1 MKGIPIEIIE
11 QIFLYLDI
19 EQICENTYLL
29 SEYFIKQQI
38 DKNKD
43 KGIPQT
49 LNHMLT
55 YRKYIQYTFDDNQFI
70 NEKIIDKQSLEYM
83 ENVDFDNYIN
93 IYDNLLEVEK
103 KDKMYFN
110 LTYTCKE
117 DKFKSLEY
125 FIDKLDDL
133 EILGLP
139 CLTNKDKLDI
149 IQDKIQKG
157 WKFFDEYYN
166 IDFIKEKGR
175 PTKEYI
181 LKQKSKK
188 NIYIEELYEKINKFQ
203 KSIENIFIYDKELE
217 GSIDTRYIKFIRK
230 SCNLS
235 NISGIRNG
243 GLI

>member
-1 MKGIPIEIIE
+1 MKKLPIEIIE

-38 DKNKD
+38 YKEDKNKV
-43 KGIPQT
+43 PQT
-49 LNHMLT
+49 FNHMLT
-55 YRKYIQYTFDDNQFI
+55 YRKYTQYNFNDNQFI
-70 NEKIIDKQSLEYM
+70 NEKIIDKPSLEYM

-93 IYDNLLEVEK
+93 IHLLEVEK
-103 KDKMYFN
+103 KDKIYFN
-110 LTYTCKE
+110 LSYTCE
-117 DKFKSLEY
+117 SDKFKSLEY

-181 LKQKSKK
+181 LKQKSEK
-188 NIYIEELYEKINKFQ
+188 NTNVEELYEKINGFQ
-203 KSIENIFIYDKELE
+203 NEYIFIHDKKLE
-217 GSIDTRYIKFIRK
+217 GPIDTRNIKCIRR
-230 SCNLS
+230 SYYLS
-235 NISGIRNG
+235 NVSGIKDLSLGQR
-243 GLI
+243 I